1 METVVIAVGGNALLR
16 PEDEGTA
23 SEQFR
28 RARETAE
35 SILNV
40 FKKYKVV
47 ITHGNGPQVGSI
59 LLQNEHSKSLVPP
72 MPLDVCDAMSQGSI
86 GYMLEQ
92 SFNEV
97 IKKHHIN
104 QDIVTIM
111 TRVLVDNKD
120 PAFEKPSK
128 PIGPFYSKEEAM
140 ILIQKNHWNMVED
153 SGRGWRRVV
162 PSPKPIEIIEKKVIR
177 SIIDSGYIVIAVG
190 GGGIPVVRKNG
201 GLEGVEAVID
211 KDLGAAVLGKDI
223 KADML
228 FILTSVDKVFLNFN
242 KENQKALSEIHL
254 PELSKYVAEGHFKPG
269 SMLPKIQASIE
280 FIKNEGQAVLI
291 TSPEKL
297 NDALEHR
304 DGTWI
309 YP

>member
-16 PEDEGTA
+16 QGDQGTA
-23 SEQFR
+23 EEQFK

-35 SILNV
+35 SILDI
-40 FKKYKVV
+40 FKQYDIV
-47 ITHGNGPQVGSI
+47 ITHGNGPQVGAI
-59 LLQNEHSKSLVPP
+59 LLQNEHSKNIVPP

-92 SFNEV
+92 SFNEI

-104 QDIVTIM
+104 KDIVTIM
-111 TRVLVDNKD
+111 TRVLVDSKD

-128 PIGPFYSKEEAM
+128 PIGPFYSKDEAM
-140 ILIQKNHWNMVED
+140 ALKEKNHWNMVED
-153 SGRGWRRVV
+153 AGRGWRRVV

-177 SIIDSGYIVIAVG
+177 SIIDSGFIAIAVG

-211 KDLGAAVLGKDI
+211 KDLGAAALGKDI
-223 KADML
+223 NADML
-228 FILTSVDKVFLNFN
+228 FVLTSVDQVYINYN

-254 PELSKYVAEGHFKPG
+254 PELSKYIEEGHFKPG
-269 SMLPKIQASIE
+269 SMLPKILASVE
-280 FIKNEGQAVLI
+280 FIKTGGKAVLI

-297 NDALEHR
+297 NDALAHKN
-304 DGTWI
+304 GTWI

>member
-16 PEDEGTA
+16 QEDQGTA
-23 SEQFR
+23 EEQFK

-35 SILNV
+35 NILSV
-40 FKKYKVV
+40 FKQYKIV
-47 ITHGNGPQVGSI
+47 ITHGNGPQVGAI
-59 LLQNEHSKSLVPP
+59 LLQNEHYKKIVPP

-92 SFNEV
+92 GFNEV

-104 QDIVTIM
+104 KDIVTIM
-111 TRVLVDNKD
+111 TRVLVDSKD
-120 PAFEKPSK
+120 PAFEKPTK

-140 ILIQKNHWNMVED
+140 VLIEKTHWDMVED

-162 PSPKPIEIIEKKVIR
+162 PSPKPLEIIEKKVIR
-177 SIIDSGYIVIAVG
+177 SIIDSDFIAIAVG
-190 GGGIPVVRKNG
+190 GGGIPVIRRNG

-223 KADML
+223 NADML
-228 FILTSVDKVFLNFN
+228 FILTSVDKVYLNYN
-242 KENQKALSEIHL
+242 EENQKALSEIHL
-254 PELSKYVAEGHFKPG
+254 PELSKYVKEGHFKPG
-269 SMLPKIQASIE
+269 SMLPKILASIE
-280 FIKNEGQAVLI
+280 FINSGGKAVLI

-297 NDALEHR
+297 NDALEHKE
-304 DGTWI
+304 GTWI
-309 YP
+309 YL